1 MLKIRSVAVWG
12 TLAICL
18 ACGQGGPGVAEAGP
32 EKLAAAE
39 LTLEELLTK
48 HLAARG
54 GPEAIESLR
63 SVVKQGT
70 MGTSD
75 FVGKEVVAKV
85 RVGERYIR
93 RVDYDGQEIYSG
105 FDGSKAWQLGS
116 VPGVEGVQ
124 ELSPKVA
131 AVVRSEVD
139 LAGPLVDSQ
148 AKGHELELLGRSRH
162 GYKVRVRTADGL
174 DRSLYVD
181 PETFLVN
188 RIREF
193 REFSGTEF
201 EVVVDYERYQEV
213 GGVQLAHLE
222 ELHIEAIDFDQ
233 LIKWDSM
240 SVNPD
245 LPDEDFFP
253 PTTDL
258 GETPEL

>member
-1 MLKIRSVAVWG
+1 MLKIRSVAIWG
-12 TLAICL
+12 VLATCL
-18 ACGQGGPGVAEAGP
+18 ACGQGGSGVAEAGP
-32 EKLAAAE
+32 EKLAPAD
-39 LTLEELLTK
+39 LTLEELLAN

-54 GPEAIESLR
+54 GAEAIEGLR

-105 FDGSKAWQLGS
+105 FDGTKAWQKGS

-124 ELSPKVA
+124 ELSPKVS
-131 AVVRSEVD
+131 AVVRSELD

-148 AKGHELELLGRSRH
+148 AKGHQLELLGRSRH
-162 GYKVRVRTADGL
+162 GYKVRIVTPDGL
-174 DRSLYVD
+174 DRNFYVD
-181 PETFLVN
+181 AETFQIN

-201 EVVVDYERYQEV
+201 EVVVDFDRYQAV

-233 LIKWDSM
+233 LIKWDSIIA
-240 SVNPD
+240 NPD
-245 LPDEDFFP
+245 LPEEDFAP
-253 PTTDL
+253 PAADL
-258 GETPEL
+258 GETPEP